1 MAEKEDVHYIHRLN
15 YTARERVVGVF
26 VIVAVLFLIFILS
39 YNEQTR
45 RFFEAKFTIHAYIS
59 DATGVSKDTPVMVY
73 GLNVGKVTDLNLS
86 PDNRIMVTMQ
96 VLERFHRLIRTDSTA
111 EISKLSVI
119 GNAAISIKPGSP
131 DKPMVA
137 GDAEIPLIQPMS
149 VDQMM
154 SQVSPVLA
162 DVKSTLAQVNELSH
176 SIDPKDLHAL
186 VKNLAVVSE
195 NLKTVTGQVADSHAV
210 EDLAATLKE
219 TKERVAELQPLIKN
233 ANAASADMP
242 ELLAQT
248 RKLVTQLN
256 TTMGTLNYQMQA
268 VPDLVVRTRQ
278 VLDQTDATLQAVQ
291 NTWPISS
298 SVAKKPSETLTPV
311 QPPP

>member
-1 MAEKEDVHYIHRLN
+1 MAEKEQVHYIHRLN
-15 YTARERVVGVF
+15 YTARERLVGVF
-26 VIVAVLFLIFILS
+26 VLVAVLILIFILS

-45 RFFEAKFTIHAYIS
+45 RFFEPKFTVHAYIS

-86 PDNRIMVTMQ
+86 PDNRIAVTMEL
-96 VLERFHRLIRTDSTA
+96 LERFHRLIRTDSTA

-119 GNAAISIKPGSP
+119 GNAAITIKPGST

-137 GDAEIPLIQPMS
+137 NGAEIPMLQPMS

-154 SQVSPVLA
+154 SQVSPVLV
-162 DVKSTLAQVNELSH
+162 DVKSTLAQINDLSH

-186 VKNLAVVSE
+186 VNNLATVSA
-195 NLKTVTGQVADSHAV
+195 NLKTITGQFADSHAV
-210 EDLAATLKE
+210 ESLAATLKE
-219 TKERVAELQPLIKN
+219 TQARVAELQPLIKN

-242 ELLAQT
+242 VLLAQT

-256 TTMGTLNYQMQA
+256 TTMGTVNYQMQSL
-268 VPDLVVRTRQ
+268 PDLVVRTRQ
-278 VLDQTDATLQAVQ
+278 VLDQVDSTLQAIQ

-298 SVAKKPSETLTPV
+298 SVAKKPETTLTPV